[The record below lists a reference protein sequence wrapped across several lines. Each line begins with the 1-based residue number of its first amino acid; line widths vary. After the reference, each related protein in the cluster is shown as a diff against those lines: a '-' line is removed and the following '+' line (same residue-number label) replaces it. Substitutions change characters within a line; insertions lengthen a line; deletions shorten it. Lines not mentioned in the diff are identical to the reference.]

1 MRFGPLRDLL
11 HGVSA
16 EGPGAGSETRK
27 QTTVTFESLAGRYDD
42 LFSRSRISTQR
53 GAVWEELAEVFRAG
67 DAVLVLNCR
76 TGEDAGF
83 LAMLDVSAVGRDSV
97 EGMSHV
103 TLRPGT
109 MFDGVLLNLSGLN
122 SVVNLNQTA
131 GELASLVTNGAP
143 VIVCVSN
150 RFCFSEALWFL
161 LHGKYPMAFRRL
173 SGIAMVKRGDRTV
186 NIQYPALRE
195 VKSSFSPSFRMCS
208 CMGLGI
214 AVPPSYLEPILR
226 KYPRVLCLLCL
237 IDRRIRR
244 LPFIRAMGDHMLLHF
259 ERVEG

>member
-1 MRFGPLRDLL
+1 MRFGPLRNLL
-11 HGVSA
+11 HGISP
-16 EGPGAGSETRK
+16 EGPGAGLEARK

-53 GAVWEELAEVFRAG
+53 GAVWEELADIFRAG

-122 SVVNLNQTA
+122 SVVNLTQTA
-131 GELASLVTNGAP
+131 GELAPLVTIGAP
-143 VIVCVSN
+143 VIVCLSN

-161 LHGKYPMAFRRL
+161 LHGKYPLAFRRL
-173 SGIAMVKRGDRTV
+173 SGIAMVKRGDCTV
-186 NIQYPALRE
+186 KIQYPALRE
-195 VKSSFSPSFRMCS
+195 VKSSFSPSFRMRS

-214 AVPPSYLEPILR
+214 AVPPSYLEPVLR
-226 KYPRVLCLLCL
+226 KCPRVLCLLCL